1 MTKRVKVAI
10 GVGVAVVLALVVYAS
25 IKSRDKNVVRVTTAK
40 VVKAPLVATVSCN
53 GRVRAKTKVDI
64 SSQVM
69 GQIVTLAVVEG
80 EHVKKGDLLLQIDK
94 VQYDA
99 NAQATQAGLD
109 ALFAQREADKFTREQ
124 AERDL
129 ERTKKN
135 FDAKIESEQNLQ
147 KAQLALDSA
156 RANER
161 ADERRIEQA
170 RANLLANK
178 DSLKKTT
185 IISPIDGVVTAKPV
199 EQGENAIVG
208 TMNNPGTVLL
218 TVSDM
223 SIVEGEMEVD
233 ETDIPHVKVGQKAKL
248 TFDAYPDKKFDG
260 VVTEIGGSPITKSAL
275 GTDSSAVNFK
285 VKVQVKNP
293 PANIRPGFSVSGKIE
308 TDRRAAALAIPD
320 PGPRRRRPGVARAPE
335 GQEADARSRRPPPPR
350 RREEEGR
357 RGGLRREEGRRPS
370 SSGRSRP
377 GSTPTCR
384 PRSSRGSPTARR
396 SSPGRSRR
404 SALSRSVTASRSTTR
419 RRVPTPRRNPEAEI
433 ACWSG
438 SSCASPG
445 RRSRRTSSARSS
457 RSSASSSAS

>member
-1 MTKRVKVAI
+1 MSRRVKWAI
-10 GVGVAVVLALVVYAS
+10 GIAVAVLLAVVVVAS
-25 IKSRDKNVVRVTTAK
+25 IKSRDKSTTKVTTAK
-40 VVKAPLVATVSCN
+40 VSKVPLVATVSCN
-53 GRVRAKTKVDI
+53 GRVRARVKVDI

-80 EHVKKGDLLLQIDK
+80 EQVKKGALLLQIDRA
-94 VQYDA
+94 QFDA

-135 FDAKIESEQNLQ
+135 YEAKIESEQNLQ

-170 RANLLANK
+170 RANLLGNK
-178 DSLKKTT
+178 DSLRKTT
-185 IISPIDGVVTAKPV
+185 IVSPINGVVTAKPV

-223 SIVEGEMEVD
+223 SVVEGEMEVD
-233 ETDIPHVKVGQKAKL
+233 ETDVPHVKVGQKAVL

-285 VKVQVKNP
+285 VKVQVTSP

-308 TDRRAAALAIPD
+308 TDRRESALAIPIPALVVTD
-320 PGPRRRRPGVARAPE
+320 PALLERKKPGAKP
-335 GQEADARSRRPPPPR
+335 
-350 RREEEGR
+350 
-357 RGGLRREEGRRPS
+357 
-370 SSGRSRP
+370 
-377 GSTPTCR
+377 
-384 PRSSRGSPTARR
+384 SPTSGAAVAAPATAAGPAEKKKDVEGVFLVKKDGTVEFRKIKT
-396 SSPGRSRR
+396 GI
-404 SALSRSVTASRSTTR
+404 SADLQTEVLEGLAEGDEIVSGPFKALRQLRIGDRVKVDNAAPASD
-419 RRVPTPRRNPEAEI
+419 AEKK
-433 ACWSG
+433 S
-438 SSCASPG
+438 
-445 RRSRRTSSARSS
+445 
-457 RSSASSSAS
+457 

>member
-1 MTKRVKVAI
+1 MTTRIKVAI
-10 GVGVAVVLALVVYAS
+10 GVAVALVLALVVYAS
-25 IKSRDKNVVRVTTAK
+25 IRSRDKNLVRVTTAK
-40 VVKAPLVATVSCN
+40 VAKAPLVATVSCN
-53 GRVRAKTKVDI
+53 GRVRARIKVDI

-80 EHVKKGDLLLQIDK
+80 DHVKKGDLLLQIDK

-99 NAQATQAGLD
+99 GAQATQAGLD

-135 FDAKIESEQNLQ
+135 FAAHIESEQNLQ

-185 IISPIDGVVTAKPV
+185 ITSPIDGIVTAKPV
-199 EQGENAIVG
+199 EAGENAIVG
-208 TMNNPGTVLL
+208 TMNNAGTVLL

-223 SIVEGEMEVD
+223 SIVEGEMEID
-233 ETDIPHVKVGQKAKL
+233 ETDIPQVKVGQKAKL

-285 VKVQVKNP
+285 VKVQVENP
-293 PANIRPGFSVSGKIE
+293 PSNIRPGFSVSGKIE
-308 TDRRAAALAIPD
+308 TDRRAAALAIPIPALVVAD
-320 PGPRRRRPGVARAPE
+320 PASLERPKGKKP
-335 GQEADARSRRPPPPR
+335 
-350 RREEEGR
+350 
-357 RGGLRREEGRRPS
+357 
-370 SSGRSRP
+370 
-377 GSTPTCR
+377 TP
-384 PRSSRGSPTARR
+384 
-396 SSPGRSRR
+396 
-404 SALSRSVTASRSTTR
+404 
-419 RRVPTPRRNPEAEI
+419 VPTPAAAAAEKKKDVEGVFVVKKDGAVDFRKI
-433 ACWSG
+433 KTGISADLQTEVLEG
-438 SSCASPG
+438 LADGEEIVTGPFKAL
-445 RRSRRTSSARSS
+445 RSLKIGDRVKVDNSTAGPDAAKKS
-457 RSSASSSAS
+457 

>member
-10 GVGVAVVLALVVYAS
+10 GVGVALVLALVVYAS

-94 VQYDA
+94 VLYDA
-99 NAQATQAGLD
+99 GAQATQAGLD

-129 ERTKKN
+129 DRTKKN
-135 FDAKIESEQNLQ
+135 FEARIESEQNLQ
-147 KAQLALDSA
+147 KAQLALDFA

-185 IISPIDGVVTAKPV
+185 ITSPIDGVVTAKPV

-223 SIVEGEMEVD
+223 SIVEGEMEID

-260 VVTEIGGSPITKSAL
+260 AVTEIGGSPITKSAL

-285 VKVQVKNP
+285 VKVQVEKP
-293 PANIRPGFSVSGKIE
+293 PENIRPGFSVSGKIE
-308 TDRRAAALAIPD
+308 TDRRASALAIPIPALVVAD
-320 PGPRRRRPGVARAPE
+320 PASLERPKGKKP
-335 GQEADARSRRPPPPR
+335 
-350 RREEEGR
+350 
-357 RGGLRREEGRRPS
+357 
-370 SSGRSRP
+370 
-377 GSTPTCR
+377 TP
-384 PRSSRGSPTARR
+384 
-396 SSPGRSRR
+396 
-404 SALSRSVTASRSTTR
+404 
-419 RRVPTPRRNPEAEI
+419 VPTPAAAAVEKKKDVEGVFIVKKDGAVDFRPVKTGINADLQTEVLEGLADGEEIVTGPFKALRSLKIGDRVKVDNSAAGPEA
-433 ACWSG
+433 AKKS
-438 SSCASPG
+438 
-445 RRSRRTSSARSS
+445 
-457 RSSASSSAS
+457 

>member
-1 MTKRVKVAI
+1 MSRRVKWAI
-10 GVGVAVVLALVVYAS
+10 GIAVAVLLAVVVVAS
-25 IKSRDKNVVRVTTAK
+25 IKSRDKSTTKVTTAK
-40 VVKAPLVATVSCN
+40 VSKVPLVATVSCN
-53 GRVRAKTKVDI
+53 GRVRARVKVDI

-80 EHVKKGDLLLQIDK
+80 EQVKKGALLLQIDRA
-94 VQYDA
+94 QFDA

-135 FDAKIESEQNLQ
+135 YEAKIESEQNLQ

-170 RANLLANK
+170 RANLLGNK
-178 DSLKKTT
+178 DSLRKTT
-185 IISPIDGVVTAKPV
+185 IVSPINGVVTAKPV

-223 SIVEGEMEVD
+223 SVVEGEMEVD
-233 ETDIPHVKVGQKAKL
+233 ETDVPHVKVGQKAVL
-248 TFDAYPDKKFDG
+248 TFDAYPEKKFDG

-285 VKVQVKNP
+285 VKVQVTNP

-308 TDRRAAALAIPD
+308 TDRRESALAIPIPALVVTD
-320 PGPRRRRPGVARAPE
+320 PALLERKKPGAKP
-335 GQEADARSRRPPPPR
+335 
-350 RREEEGR
+350 
-357 RGGLRREEGRRPS
+357 
-370 SSGRSRP
+370 
-377 GSTPTCR
+377 
-384 PRSSRGSPTARR
+384 SPT
-396 SSPGRSRR
+396 
-404 SALSRSVTASRSTTR
+404 
-419 RRVPTPRRNPEAEI
+419 
-433 ACWSG
+433 SG
-438 SSCASPG
+438 SAVAAPATAAGPAEKKKDVEGVFVVKKDGTVEFRRIKTGISADLQTEVLEGLAEGDEIVSGPFKALRQLRIGDRVKVDNTAPASDAEKK
-445 RRSRRTSSARSS
+445 S
-457 RSSASSSAS
+457 

>member
-1 MTKRVKVAI
+1 MTTRIKVAI
-10 GVGVAVVLALVVYAS
+10 GVAVALVLALVVYAS
-25 IKSRDKNVVRVTTAK
+25 IRSRDKNLVRVTTAK
-40 VVKAPLVATVSCN
+40 VAKAPLVATVSCN
-53 GRVRAKTKVDI
+53 GRVRARIKVDI

-80 EHVKKGDLLLQIDK
+80 DHVKKGDLLLQIDK

-99 NAQATQAGLD
+99 GAQATQAGLD

-135 FDAKIESEQNLQ
+135 FAAHIESEQNLQ

-185 IISPIDGVVTAKPV
+185 ITSPIDGIVTAKPV
-199 EQGENAIVG
+199 EAGENAIVG
-208 TMNNPGTVLL
+208 TMNNAGTVLL

-223 SIVEGEMEVD
+223 SIVEGEMEID
-233 ETDIPHVKVGQKAKL
+233 ETDIPQVKVGQKAKL
-248 TFDAYPDKKFDG
+248 TFDAYPDKKFNG

-285 VKVQVKNP
+285 VKVQVENP
-293 PANIRPGFSVSGKIE
+293 PSNIRPGFSVSGKIE
-308 TDRRAAALAIPD
+308 TDRRAAALAIPIPALVVAD
-320 PGPRRRRPGVARAPE
+320 PASLERPKGKKP
-335 GQEADARSRRPPPPR
+335 
-350 RREEEGR
+350 
-357 RGGLRREEGRRPS
+357 
-370 SSGRSRP
+370 
-377 GSTPTCR
+377 TP
-384 PRSSRGSPTARR
+384 
-396 SSPGRSRR
+396 
-404 SALSRSVTASRSTTR
+404 
-419 RRVPTPRRNPEAEI
+419 VPTPAAAAAEKKKDVEGVFVVKKDGAVDFRKI
-433 ACWSG
+433 KTGISADLQTEVLEG
-438 SSCASPG
+438 LADGEEIVTGPFKAL
-445 RRSRRTSSARSS
+445 RSLKIGDRVKVDNSTAGPDAAKKS
-457 RSSASSSAS
+457 